1 MSRWPC
7 CLLVVLAASS
17 GSALL
22 EPAHSGALA
31 RRRAVLARRPLPKV
45 SWSRAEVLAALAA
58 AALGP
63 SRPAAAVYGE
73 FARIGTGTQDSI
85 AAGDAKNECLFAT
98 PGTGICQVYSSG
110 DPKIWQEPD
119 AKAASRKLVKA
130 AEALGGLDE
139 QIRASRWTS
148 ISQTLGASRDLR
160 EAVGFLV
167 AGNAPAGAAAK
178 KVFGRTP
185 WTSHALAC
193 ADRLL
198 LWPLEGIQGPRRRL
212 TVGAEEVAGR
222 CPPPVPPMPAC
233 ADLVQTNHLLCEGL
247 EL

>member
-7 CLLVVLAASS
+7 CALVVLAASS

-22 EPAHSGALA
+22 APAHSGALA
-31 RRRAVLARRPLPKV
+31 RRRAVLARRPLPNV

-58 AALGP
+58 AALAP
-63 SRPAAAVYGE
+63 SRPAVAVYGE

-178 KVFGRTP
+178 KVFGRTGHGRP
-185 WTSHALAC
+185 PRAPLCRQAVVVAPGRYSRTSTASHYRCRRSRRFIIIIIPVLSG
-193 ADRLL
+193 
-198 LWPLEGIQGPRRRL
+198 GIS
-212 TVGAEEVAGR
+212 
-222 CPPPVPPMPAC
+222 
-233 ADLVQTNHLLCEGL
+233 
-247 EL
+247 

>member
-1 MSRWPC
+1 MSC
-7 CLLVVLAASS
+7 CALVVLAASS

-22 EPAHSGALA
+22 APVHTATPA
-31 RRRAVLARRPLPKV
+31 RRRAVLARGQLPRS
-45 SWSRAEVLAALAA
+45 SWSRADVVAALAA
-58 AALGP
+58 AALAP

-73 FARIGTGTQDSI
+73 FARMGTGTQDSI

-119 AKAASRKLVKA
+119 AKAASRKLVNA
-130 AEALGGLDE
+130 AQALGGLDE

-167 AGNAPAGAAAK
+167 AGNASAGAAAK
-178 KVFGRTP
+178 KVFKDLDGV
-185 WTSHALAC
+185 SLSVQKKSQDAAAKYFKSYVVDMAALFT
-193 ADRLL
+193 LL
-198 LWPLEGIQGPRRRL
+198 QEMG
-212 TVGAEEVAGR
+212 TAG
-222 CPPPVPPMPAC
+222 
-233 ADLVQTNHLLCEGL
+233 
-247 EL
+247 